1 MALSRRSFLGLGLGG
16 AAVLAVAGLGLLP
29 TTLRPSATPLR
40 VLSPRAFSVLAA
52 VADRI
57 CPGDGA
63 FPSASELRVAES
75 IDALLAVSDPSMGA
89 ELRVAESIDALLAV
103 SDPSMGAE
111 IGQALLLLDNALAGL
126 LLDGRPTTFTGASPE
141 AQDATLAA
149 WATSSLV
156 LRRKVFK
163 ALRGLVAGA
172 YYGNPRVYAAVGY
185 PGPPDFSAAAD
196 AELPPAPAATEGV
209 P

>member
-29 TTLRPSATPLR
+29 TTMRAPATPLR

-57 CPGDGA
+57 CPGGGA
-63 FPSASELRVAES
+63 FPPASALQVAEK
-75 IDALLAVSDPSMGA
+75 IDALLAISDPSMGA
-89 ELRVAESIDALLAV
+89 EL
-103 SDPSMGAE
+103 
-111 IGQALLLLDNALAGL
+111 GQGLLLLDNALAGL
-126 LLDGRPTTFTGASPE
+126 LLDGRPTTFSGASAE

-149 WATSSLV
+149 WATSSLA
-156 LRRKVFK
+156 LRRKVYK
-163 ALRGLVAGA
+163 ALRGLVAGT
-172 YYGNPRVYAAVGY
+172 YYSDPRVYAAVGY
-185 PGPPDFSAAAD
+185 PGPPDFASVID
-196 AELPPAPAATEGV
+196 AEAALAPPAPPAEVT